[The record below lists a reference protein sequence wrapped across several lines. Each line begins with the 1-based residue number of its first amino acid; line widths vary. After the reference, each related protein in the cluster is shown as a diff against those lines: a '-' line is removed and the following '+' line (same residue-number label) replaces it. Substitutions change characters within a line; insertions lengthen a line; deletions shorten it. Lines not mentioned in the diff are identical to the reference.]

1 MPYTIS
7 HTAAVLPFS
16 RWLKPRRLLSAAVI
30 GSMVPDFG
38 YLLPHRP
45 LHAETHS
52 LHGLFTLCVP
62 VGLACYWLFQW
73 LIKPAGLEALPD
85 GAYARARPVAASA
98 RIGAGRDWLRAAVG
112 VFAGAVTHL
121 VWDGF
126 THEGARGV
134 QMFPS
139 LADTYG
145 DVVGH
150 RIVMYAILQQ
160 LSSLA
165 GLAVVFFV
173 AWRALAAP
181 GPTPPPERRLARA
194 ERTAWG
200 IAYPAFALFASAV
213 LLAVSGLGI
222 GLHAWLDSTA
232 IAVLRGLAVAA
243 VAVSAALRLRL
254 RHVPRGPSIA
264 R

>member
-7 HTAAVLPFS
+7 HAAAVLPFS

-38 YLLPHRP
+38 YLMPHRP

-52 LHGLFTLCVP
+52 LHGLFMLCLP
-62 VGLACYWLFQW
+62 VGLALYWLFQW

-85 GAYARARPVAASA
+85 GAYARALPVAASA
-98 RIGAGRDWLRAAVG
+98 RIGVARDWLRAAIG
-112 VFAGAVTHL
+112 VLAGAITHL

-134 QMFPS
+134 RMFPS

-145 DVVGH
+145 DVAGH
-150 RIVMYAILQQ
+150 RLVMYAILQQ

-165 GLAVVFFV
+165 GLAVVFWV
-173 AWRALAAP
+173 AWRALGYPA
-181 GPTPPPERRLARA
+181 PTPRPARRLASA
-194 ERTAWG
+194 EREVWG
-200 IAYPAFALFASAV
+200 IAYPACALLASAV
-213 LLAVSGLGI
+213 LLAFTGLGI
-222 GLHAWLDSTA
+222 GLHAWLDATA
-232 IAVLRGLAVAA
+232 IAVLRGLAFAA
-243 VAVSAALRLRL
+243 VAVSVALRIRL
-254 RHVPRGPSIA
+254 A
-264 R
+264 RS

>member
-30 GSMVPDFG
+30 GSMIPDFG
-38 YLLPHRP
+38 YLLPNLPHQSV
-45 LHAETHS
+45 HAAAHS
-52 LHGLFTLCVP
+52 LRGLFLLCLP
-62 VGLACYWLFQW
+62 VGLAVYWLFQW

-85 GAYARARPVAASA
+85 GAYARALPVAPSA
-98 RIGAGRDWLRAAVG
+98 RIGVARDWLRAAIG
-112 VFAGAVTHL
+112 VLAGATTHL

-134 QMFPS
+134 RMIPS

-145 DVVGH
+145 DVAGH
-150 RIVMYAILQQ
+150 RLVMYAMLQQ
-160 LSSLA
+160 LSSVV

-173 AWRALAAP
+173 AWRALSVPA
-181 GPTPPPERRLARA
+181 PTPRPARRLGRT
-194 ERTAWG
+194 EREVWG
-200 IAYPAFALFASAV
+200 IAYPACALLASAV
-213 LLAVSGLGI
+213 LLAFTGLGQ
-222 GLHAWLDSTA
+222 GLHAWLDATA

-243 VAVSAALRLRL
+243 FAVSAALRIRLARL
-254 RHVPRGPSIA
+254 RGPA
-264 R
+264 

>member
-52 LHGLFTLCVP
+52 LHGLVTLCLP
-62 VGLACYWLFQW
+62 VGIAVYWLFQL
-73 LIKPAGLEALPD
+73 LIKPAGVEALPD
-85 GAYARARPVAASA
+85 GTYARARPVAASA
-98 RIGAGRDWLRAAVG
+98 RIGAARDLLRAAVG

-145 DVVGH
+145 DIAGH
-150 RIVMYAILQQ
+150 RLVMYAILQQ

-165 GLAVVFFV
+165 GLAVVFYV
-173 AWRALAAP
+173 AWRALSVPA
-181 GPTPPPERRLARA
+181 PTPRPVRRLASA
-194 ERTAWG
+194 EREAWG
-200 IAYPAFALFASAV
+200 IAYPACALLASAV
-213 LLAVSGLGI
+213 LLAFTGLGI

-232 IAVLRGLAVAA
+232 IAVLRGLAIAA
-243 VAVSAALRLRL
+243 VVVSAALRIRLARL
-254 RHVPRGPSIA
+254 R
-264 R
+264 